1 MFNGTT
7 PTSSVFSLGNADEGN
22 QNTDNMIGFLFSEK
36 QGYSKFS
43 KYIGNASDDGP
54 CVFTGFRPAWIM
66 CKAASDNG
74 EGWQILDNKRDPN
87 NPVLTKLAAN
97 AAGADSAT
105 AGDNNVDFLSNGFKI
120 ITNDNGLNKT
130 GVTYIYAAFAE
141 QPFVNSNGVP
151 ANAR

>member
-1 MFNGTT
+1 
-7 PTSSVFSLGNADEGN
+7 
-22 QNTDNMIGFLFSEK
+22 
-36 QGYSKFS
+36 
-43 KYIGNASDDGP
+43 
-54 CVFTGFRPAWIM
+54 M

-97 AAGADSAT
+97 ATGADSAT

-130 GVTYIYAAFAE
+130 GVTYIYMAFAE